1 MGTKGASK
9 EQEHFQVQADLS
21 TQLARTPP
29 MMLRVQ
35 NPNYPPS
42 TWLCTSAYTQGEENK
57 QKEQKDIFSSIYLLT
72 FWPNTSSLTSLGQVG
87 QVGWRLPSRSYPQEH
102 PARCTTN
109 PICLF
114 FCFFFLKARELPAA
128 LSSAGAEPL
137 EEAEV

>member
-1 MGTKGASK
+1 
-9 EQEHFQVQADLS
+9 
-21 TQLARTPP
+21 

-57 QKEQKDIFSSIYLLT
+57 QKEQKDFFFHLLT
-72 FWPNTSSLTSLGQVG
+72 YCPNTSSLTSLGQVG
-87 QVGWRLPSRSYPQEH
+87 WRLPSRSHPQEH
-102 PARCTTN
+102 PARCTIN

-114 FCFFFLKARELPAA
+114 FCFFFLKAGELPAA

>member
-1 MGTKGASK
+1 
-9 EQEHFQVQADLS
+9 
-21 TQLARTPP
+21 

-42 TWLCTSAYTQGEENK
+42 TWLCTSAYTQGEEKNK
-57 QKEQKDIFSSIYLLT
+57 KNKKIFSSIYLLT
-72 FWPNTSSLTSLGQVG
+72 FCPNTSSLTSLGQVG
-87 QVGWRLPSRSYPQEH
+87 WRLPSRSHPQEH
-102 PARCTTN
+102 PARCTIN

-114 FCFFFLKARELPAA
+114 FCFFFFLKAGELPAA